1 MKKALSIKQPWALLI
16 ARGIKN
22 IENRTWRTQHRGRIY
37 IHASGSHGKRFNVN
51 LTDEQMI
58 AAFGSIAKE
67 AINGDFLFGAII
79 GHVDIIDC
87 VINHDSIWAEKTP
100 LYTNGMNPSK
110 FKEMTGIKPIYNWVL
125 SNAVL
130 YDEPILDV
138 KGKLSLW
145 DCSEY
150 SNKIMINELKYLYKG
165 RVNQCQIY
173 CNGCNK
179 VVESLNV
186 DGFDREELE
195 ERFPNLGDD
204 VEEFCPDCCY
214 PVLDDENYLHDIMM
228 NIDKYTWYDGVLEG
242 HIEYLQQH

>member
-37 IHASGSHGKRFNVN
+37 IHASGSQYKQPWDVLNK
-51 LTDEQMI
+51 EQNEYMMQNEI
-58 AAFGSIAKE
+58 CIPGSE
-67 AINGDFLFGAII
+67 LEYSAII
-79 GHVDIIDC
+79 GHVDIVDC

-150 SNKIMINELKYLYKG
+150 FCIEHISSDKTLSPETKKVLQNVASQAYKT
-165 RVNQCQIY
+165 
-173 CNGCNK
+173 K
-179 VVESLNV
+179 
-186 DGFDREELE
+186 
-195 ERFPNLGDD
+195 
-204 VEEFCPDCCY
+204 
-214 PVLDDENYLHDIMM
+214 
-228 NIDKYTWYDGVLEG
+228 
-242 HIEYLQQH
+242 

>member
-1 MKKALSIKQPWALLI
+1 MSIKQPWALLI

-37 IHASGSHGKRFNVN
+37 IHASGQLAKHEF
-51 LTDEQMI
+51 TWEQ
-58 AAFGSIAKE
+58 SSELAKHE
-67 AINGDFLFGAII
+67 ELDFVYSAII
-79 GHVDIIDC
+79 GHVDIVDC

-150 SNKIMINELKYLYKG
+150 FCIEHISSDKTLSPETKRVLQNVASQAYKT
-165 RVNQCQIY
+165 
-173 CNGCNK
+173 K
-179 VVESLNV
+179 
-186 DGFDREELE
+186 
-195 ERFPNLGDD
+195 
-204 VEEFCPDCCY
+204 
-214 PVLDDENYLHDIMM
+214 
-228 NIDKYTWYDGVLEG
+228 
-242 HIEYLQQH
+242 